1 MKRFFIPLI
10 LLIALGFA
18 AKSYLAKSDLAAVSI
33 LPCADI
39 TQSCGN
45 ERFTLQFSEAP
56 QVMKPL
62 HLNLH
67 MNRAKAVKNIHV
79 DFAMQSMEM
88 GLNRYRLIQANQS
101 GDWQAEVTL
110 PICVQGR
117 SDWNM
122 LVEVEAG
129 GKVQRFQLPFSATEN
144 RIK

>member
-10 LLIALGFA
+10 LFVALGFA
-18 AKSYLAKSDLAAVSI
+18 AKSYLAKPDLAAVSI
-33 LPCADI
+33 LACADI

-45 ERFTLQFSEAP
+45 ERFSVQFSEAP

-67 MNRAKAVKNIHV
+67 MSRAKTVKNIHI

-122 LVEVEAG
+122 LVEVEAEG
-129 GKVQRFQLPFSATEN
+129 MLQRFQLPFSASAN

>member
-1 MKRFFIPLI
+1 MKNFFLA
-10 LLIALGFA
+10 LVLFIALGFA
-18 AKSYLAKSDLAAVSI
+18 AKSYLAKPDFAAISV

-45 ERFTLQFSEAP
+45 ERFEVQFSEAP

-67 MNRAKAVKNIHV
+67 MNQAEAVKNIHI

-101 GDWQAEVTL
+101 RDWQAEVTL

-122 LVEVEAG
+122 LVEVEAE
-129 GKVQRFQLPFSATEN
+129 GKLQRFQLPFSATAN

>member
-1 MKRFFIPLI
+1 MKKFFLTLV
-10 LLIALGFA
+10 LLITLGFGVKFYF
-18 AKSYLAKSDLAAVSI
+18 AKPLLAPIKVLSC
-33 LPCADI
+33 PDI
-39 TQSCGN
+39 TQPCGN
-45 ERFTLQFSEAP
+45 EMFTIQFSEAP
-56 QVMKPL
+56 QVMKPF
-62 HLNLH
+62 HLNFH
-67 MNRAKAVKNIHV
+67 MNRAEAVKNIHV

-88 GLNRYRLIQANQS
+88 GLNRYRLIQADQS

-129 GKVQRFQLPFSATEN
+129 GKVQRFQLPFSATAN

>member
-1 MKRFFIPLI
+1 MKNFFW
-10 LLIALGFA
+10 LLVLCIALGFA
-18 AKSYLAKSDLAAVSI
+18 AKSYFAKDDLVAISI

-45 ERFTLQFSEAP
+45 ERFKVQFSEAP

-67 MNRAKAVKNIHV
+67 MNQAEAVKNIHV

-88 GLNRYRLIQANQS
+88 GLNRYRLSPANQS

-117 SDWNM
+117 SDWNI

-129 GKVQRFQLPFSATEN
+129 GNVQRFQLPFSATAI

>member
-18 AKSYLAKSDLAAVSI
+18 AKSYLAKPDLAAVSI
-33 LPCADI
+33 LACADI

-45 ERFTLQFSEAP
+45 ERFTVQFSEAP

-67 MNRAKAVKNIHV
+67 MNRAEAVKNIHV
-79 DFAMQSMEM
+79 DFAMRSMEM

-122 LVEVEAG
+122 LIEIDYG
-129 GKVQRFQLPFSATEN
+129 NGIKRFQLPFAAKVN
-144 RIK
+144 RAN